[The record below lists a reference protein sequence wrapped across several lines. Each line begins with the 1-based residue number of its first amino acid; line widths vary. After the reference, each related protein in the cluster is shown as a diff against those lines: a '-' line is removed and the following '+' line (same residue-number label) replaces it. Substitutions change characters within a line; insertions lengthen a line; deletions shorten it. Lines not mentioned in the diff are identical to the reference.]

1 MIEEGKR
8 GGGDVEGCMNEEIL
22 SFVIFSFFAVS
33 FVSFLSRI
41 SSVGNEGMN
50 E

>member
-1 MIEEGKR
+1 MK
-8 GGGDVEGCMNEEIL
+8 NEEIL
-22 SFVIFSFFAVS
+22 SFVILFFSFFFCC
-33 FVSFLSRI
+33 FVCFFSFLSS

>member
-1 MIEEGKR
+1 MK
-8 GGGDVEGCMNEEIL
+8 NEEIL
-22 SFVIFSFFAVS
+22 SVILSFFSFAVS
-33 FVSFLSRI
+33 FVSLLSS

>member
-1 MIEEGKR
+1 MK
-8 GGGDVEGCMNEEIL
+8 NEAIL
-22 SFVIFSFFAVS
+22 SVILSFFAVS